1 MINNYPLINIYE
13 KSSIKSKISSQLLY
27 GEKFQILKK
36 KKGWLKIKT
45 SYDKYSG
52 FIKDRKFIKKMKI
65 THKISSLKA
74 NLYSK
79 PEKNSKITT
88 KLTFCSLICV
98 TDKTNNFYKFG
109 KYWVQ
114 KNDVMPLSY
123 KQDIFKNIKM
133 FLNIP
138 YKWGGKSYKGIDCSA
153 LVQLFFKFYNL
164 YCPRDTKDQ
173 IKYFKKV
180 NKIKKDAIIFWKGH
194 VAVCLSKNI
203 LIHAYGPKKKVL
215 IMNINKTLRLIEKT
229 AKLKVVGI
237 R

>member
-1 MINNYPLINIYE
+1 MINNHPLINIYE
-13 KSSIKSKISSQLLY
+13 KSSLKSKISSQLLY
-27 GEKFQILKK
+27 GEKFQTLKK
-36 KKGWLKIKT
+36 KRGWLKIKT

-52 FIKDRKFIKKMKI
+52 FIKARKFIKDMKI

-79 PEKNSKITT
+79 PKKNSIIAP
-88 KLTFCSLICV
+88 KLSFCSLICV
-98 TDKTNNFYKFG
+98 TSKKNNFYKFG
-109 KYWVQ
+109 KYWVK
-114 KNDVMPLSY
+114 KNDVKPLKY
-123 KQDIFKNIKM
+123 KKDIFKDIKM
-133 FLNIP
+133 FVNIP

-153 LVQLFFKFYNL
+153 LVQLFFKFNNL

-180 NKIKKDAIIFWKGH
+180 NKIKKNALIFWRGH
-194 VAVCLSKNI
+194 VAVCLSKNK

-215 IMNINKTLRLIEKT
+215 IMNTNKTLKLIEKT
-229 AKLKVVGI
+229 AKLKVIGI

>member
-1 MINNYPLINIYE
+1 MINNYPMINIYE
-13 KSSIKSKISSQLLY
+13 KGSFKSKISSQLLY
-27 GEKFQILKK
+27 GEKFKILKK
-36 KKGWLKIKT
+36 KNGWLKIRT
-45 SYDKYSG
+45 SYDKYIG
-52 FIKDRKFIKKMKI
+52 FIKARRFIKNMRI

-79 PEKNSKITT
+79 PKTNSKITS
-88 KLTFCSLICV
+88 KLSFCSLICV
-98 TDKTNNFYKFG
+98 TNKANNFYKFG
-109 KYWVQ
+109 KYWVK

-123 KQDIFKNIKM
+123 KKNTFKDIKM

-153 LVQLFFKFYNL
+153 LVQLFFKFNNL

-180 NKIKKDAIIFWKGH
+180 NKIKKNAIIFWRGH
-194 VAVCLSKNI
+194 VAVCLSKNN

-215 IMNINKTLRLIEKT
+215 IMNINKTLKLIEKT
-229 AKLKVVGI
+229 AKLKVIGI

>member
-1 MINNYPLINIYE
+1 MINIHPLINIYE
-13 KSSIKSKISSQLLY
+13 KSSLKSKISSQLLY
-27 GEKFQILKK
+27 GEKFQTLKK
-36 KKGWLKIKT
+36 KRGWLKIKT

-52 FIKDRKFIKKMKI
+52 FIKARKFIKDMKI

-79 PEKNSKITT
+79 PKKNSIITP
-88 KLTFCSLICV
+88 KLSFCSLICV
-98 TDKTNNFYKFG
+98 TSKKNNFYKFG
-109 KYWVQ
+109 KYWVK
-114 KNDVMPLSY
+114 KNDVKPLKY
-123 KQDIFKNIKM
+123 KKDIFKDIKM
-133 FLNIP
+133 FVNIP

-153 LVQLFFKFYNL
+153 LVQLFFKFNNL

-180 NKIKKDAIIFWKGH
+180 NKIKKNALIFWRGH
-194 VAVCLSKNI
+194 VAVCLSKNK

-215 IMNINKTLRLIEKT
+215 IMNTNKTLKLIEKT
-229 AKLKVVGI
+229 AKLKVIGI

>member
-1 MINNYPLINIYE
+1 MINNYPLINIY
-13 KSSIKSKISSQLLY
+13 KTNSLKSKISSQLLY
-27 GEKFQILKK
+27 GEKFEILKK

-52 FIKDRKFIKKMKI
+52 FIKYRKFIKDMRI
-65 THKISSLKA
+65 THKVSCLKA

-79 PEKNSKITT
+79 PKKNFKITT
-88 KLTFCSLICV
+88 KLSFCSLICV
-98 TDKTNNFYKFG
+98 IDKTENFYKFG
-109 KYWVQ
+109 KYWIK

-123 KQDIFKNIKM
+123 NQDIFNNIKM
-133 FLNIP
+133 ILNIP

-153 LVQLFFKFYNL
+153 LVQLFFKFNNL

-180 NKIKKDAIIFWKGH
+180 NKIKKNAIIFWKGH
-194 VAVCLSKNI
+194 VAVCLSKNN

-215 IMNINKTLRLIEKT
+215 IMNINKTLKLIEKT
-229 AKLKVVGI
+229 AKLKVIGI

>member
-52 FIKDRKFIKKMKI
+52 FIKDRKFIKEMKI

-153 LVQLFFKFYNL
+153 LVQLFFKFNNL

-215 IMNINKTLRLIEKT
+215 IMNINKTLKLIEKT
-229 AKLKVVGI
+229 AKLKVLGI

>member
-52 FIKDRKFIKKMKI
+52 FIKDRKFIKEMKI

-123 KQDIFKNIKM
+123 KQNIFKNIKM

-153 LVQLFFKFYNL
+153 LVQLFFKFNNL

-173 IKYFKKV
+173 IKYFKKA

-215 IMNINKTLRLIEKT
+215 IMNINKTLKLIEKT
-229 AKLKVVGI
+229 AKLKVLGI

>member
-52 FIKDRKFIKKMKI
+52 FIKDRKFIKEMKI

-98 TDKTNNFYKFG
+98 IDKTNNFYKFG

-123 KQDIFKNIKM
+123 KQNIFKNIKM

-153 LVQLFFKFYNL
+153 LVQLFFKFNNL

-173 IKYFKKV
+173 IKYFKKA

-215 IMNINKTLRLIEKT
+215 IMNINKTLKLIEKT